1 MPSPF
6 LVTTQARLLC
16 LQRLRRRLHLQR
28 FFLRA
33 KPKPELRTAR
43 LHLEPELQ
51 RFFDSAQRNTE
62 RLSHLRVA
70 RQQAP

>member
-28 FFLRA
+28 FFDSAQRDA
-33 KPKPELRTAR
+33 W
-43 LHLEPELQ
+43 LHLQ

>member
-28 FFLRA
+28 LR
-33 KPKPELRTAR
+33 RR
-43 LHLEPELQ
+43 LHLQ

>member
-28 FFLRA
+28 FF
-33 KPKPELRTAR
+33 
-43 LHLEPELQ
+43 
-51 RFFDSAQRNTE
+51 DSAQRNTE